1 MVIVK
6 SVILKSLTEKEKNL
20 VNKKNA
26 LYIEADAI
34 DKELKKCTKLIEYIE
49 EPKKFLNMTPMEA
62 IAFFKTCGLEDEKE
76 IKSTYVRLIH
86 QAMQVGFL
94 KEEEDIQLGRR
105 TDRIDTYVDD
115 LERIEYNIFP
125 EEYDKYIKRLLA
137 PRRERR
143 SKEQEDLKNEM
154 LKLLSKKVAKSGVIY
169 KIGDI
174 EAPIFMIKDRLDKM
188 LRGDASINDVI
199 PITTIAMCYD
209 SDLPLTKKDVQD
221 LEIRISTLTKS
232 K

>member
-1 MVIVK
+1 MK
-6 SVILKSLTEKEKNL
+6 SVILKSLTEKEKSL

-49 EPKKFLNMTPMEA
+49 EPKKFLDMTPKEA

-125 EEYDKYIKRLLA
+125 EEYNKYIKRLLA